1 MACPG
6 RCGMLIVKAR
16 GRGVAVPDVRAN
28 GIDLRYET
36 TGNPDDPGL
45 LLIMG
50 LGAQLVDWPA
60 GFVGELAARGFHVV
74 RFDNRDAGLS
84 TAFDDLPAPDLAA
97 IFGGD
102 PAGAPYLLSD
112 MASDA
117 AGLIKELGLEPVHVV
132 GASMGGMIAQQL
144 TLDHPDLVA
153 SLCSIMSMT
162 GDRAVGRPTPEA
174 AAALMRPPATTR
186 DEIINGAVAA
196 SRVIGSPG
204 YPTAEAELRRR
215 ATAKFE
221 RSYRPAGGQRQYAA
235 IVASPDRTE
244 ALQSVAVPTV
254 VIHGADDPL
263 INVSGGRAT
272 AAAVPGAEL
281 LVIPGMG
288 HDLPEA
294 LWPQIIDAIVANA
307 RR

>member
-1 MACPG
+1 
-6 RCGMLIVKAR
+6 MLIENALGK
-16 GRGVAVPDVRAN
+16 GNHVPDVRAN

-36 TGNPDDPGL
+36 AGSPDDPDL

-50 LGAQLVDWPA
+50 LGAQLIDWPA
-60 GFVGELAARGFHVV
+60 GFVDELAGHGFHVV

-84 TAFDDLPAPDLAA
+84 TAFDDLPPPDLAA

-102 PAGAPYLLSD
+102 LATAPYLLSD
-112 MASDA
+112 LA
-117 AGLIKELGLEPVHVV
+117 ADTAALIKELALEPVHVV
-132 GASMGGMIAQQL
+132 GVSMGGMVAQQL
-144 TLDHPDLVA
+144 TIDHPDLVA

-162 GDRAVGRPTPEA
+162 GDRAVGQATPEA

-186 DEIINGAVAA
+186 EEIIAGSIAT

-204 YPTAEAELRRR
+204 YPTAEAEVQRR

-221 RSYRPAGGQRQYAA
+221 RSYGPAGVRRQYAA
-235 IVASPDRTE
+235 IVASPDRTA
-244 ALQSVAVPTV
+244 ALASVTVPTL
-254 VIHGADDPL
+254 VIHGEDDPL

-288 HDLPEA
+288 HDLPQP
-294 LWPQIIDAIVANA
+294 LWPTIIDAIVANT